1 MSIIWELEYYCS
13 LSISAFIRPLQ
24 HIEGTGVEMT
34 YWKLSNIPVKAT
46 DKQLRLPQAINHI
59 PIPA

>member
-1 MSIIWELEYYCS
+1 MPIIWKLKYYCG

-24 HIEGTGVEMT
+24 NVEGTGVEMT

-46 DKQLRLPQAINHI
+46 DKQLQLPQAINHI